1 MAIGKFYNL
10 DTDNTLGGNNTSDI
24 RVPSQ
29 KAVKEYVD
37 NNAGTCY
44 FDIELSNGTEVTP
57 TPGGYD
63 NEYEYPHDG
72 TGCNHTVQEIYDAYL
87 AGKIIRVTELDM
99 DLDKNIVT
107 FVYDE
112 SNEPHIQLNI
122 VIYIPWAGYDYH
134 NVEQYTI
141 SITNTGNTNN
151 YFLFYTYHDH
161 YLRDESNL
169 KNYSSITGENNTL
182 IQNTHGIYCVDSKQQ
197 EIATQLGYNY
207 FFEKPNSY
215 YYDWIIDQHRHWWDA
230 GKGSYTYI
238 DLTNA
243 RASGD
248 SNFIIRVCFDGVN
261 LYSQYASA
269 GADSP
274 AVFFNKPHRL
284 LIKIPNRL
292 EIDGLCVSLRHV
304 TEDVEVLMPVRSLRD
319 EQMYTDN
326 GGLFTQSGAGT
337 LDDYK
342 GKAGIININHL
353 PCYIEL
359 NAIALPAAS
368 SKNPVKQLV
377 INSAPFN
384 FESSWYEGTPLTG
397 YDN

>member
-37 NNAGTCY
+37 NNAGPCY
-44 FDIELSNGTEVTP
+44 FDIVLSNPTEVTP

-63 NEYEYPHDG
+63 NEYAYPTDG

-87 AGKIIRVTELDM
+87 AGKIIRVTEPDM
-99 DLDKNIVT
+99 GLDKNIVT
-107 FVYDE
+107 FIYDD
-112 SNEPHIQLNI
+112 SNEPHIKLQI
-122 VIYIPWAGYDYH
+122 IIFIPWAGYDYH
-134 NVEQYTI
+134 NCEEYI
-141 SITNTGNTNN
+141 IEITNTGNTNN
-151 YFLFYTYHDH
+151 YSLYYNYHEH

-182 IQNTHGIYCVDSKQQ
+182 ITNTHGIYYVDSKRQ

-207 FFEKPNSY
+207 FFDDVNRTN

-238 DLTNA
+238 NLTNA
-243 RASGD
+243 LPSGD
-248 SNFIIRVCFDGVN
+248 GNFIIRVCFDGAN

-284 LIKIPNRL
+284 LIKIPRSP
-292 EIDGLCVSLRHV
+292 EIYMLCVSLRHV

-319 EQMYTDN
+319 EQMYTYN
-326 GGLFTQSGAGT
+326 GGLYTQSGAGSI
-337 LDDYK
+337 DDYK
-342 GKAGIININHL
+342 GKAGIIDTHES
-353 PCYIEL
+353 PCYVEL

-368 SKNPVKQLV
+368 RKDSIKLV

-384 FESSWYEGTPLTG
+384 LESSNYEGTPLTG
-397 YDN
+397 YNN